1 VVWGDALPGG
11 RAPGD
16 VSRGASAAMV

>member
-1 VVWGDALPGG
+1 VVCGDALPGD